1 MSTDAMKKK
10 AGYQAAEL
18 VQKGMRVGLG
28 TGSTAFYFIERLIQR
43 CKEGLHIFAAASSKR
58 SFELAKQGGIPL
70 LDIDEITSLDL
81 CVDGAD
87 EIDPQKRMIKGGGGA
102 LAREKIIA
110 AMSREMVVIIDES
123 KLVSALGKCKL
134 PVEILPFG
142 KQATL
147 HHIAKAGYQGEFRKN
162 ADGSLYLTDNH
173 NLIVDIHFDRLRENP
188 EEDHERLIHIPGVV
202 DTGFF
207 FHLAGRVVVGF
218 SDGQVV
224 VKP

>member
-10 AGYQAAEL
+10 AGYAAAEL
-18 VQKGMRVGLG
+18 VQNGMRVGLG

-43 CKEGLHIFAAASSKR
+43 CKEGLHIMAAASSKR
-58 SFELAKQGGIPL
+58 SFQLAEQGGIPL
-70 LDIDEITSLDL
+70 LDIEETTSLDL

-87 EIDPQKRMIKGGGGA
+87 EIDSQKRMIKGGGGA

-110 AMSREMVVIIDES
+110 AMSREMVVIVDEG
-123 KLVSALGKCKL
+123 KLVSSLGKCKL
-134 PVEILPFG
+134 PVEILPFA

-147 HHIAKAGYQGEFRKN
+147 HHIAKAGYKGEFRKN
-162 ADGSLYLTDNH
+162 ANGSLYLTDNH
-173 NLIVDIHFDRLRENP
+173 NLIVDIHFDHLRDNP
-188 EEDHERLIHIPGVV
+188 EEDHERLIHIAGVV

-218 SDGQVV
+218 LDGQVV
-224 VKP
+224 IKP